1 MIGSL
6 SAFSPGSFQ
15 SYGGPPATATS
26 LANDGSAVCSS
37 LDCGVH
43 GALNRA
49 QLQAQF
55 PGLTILGGEPAQ
67 QPGKDGTQT
76 RRPVG
81 GATSSQ
87 GLSSGE
93 TLLGAQQQ
101 ASQTNT
107 GNAKGAGDLSEE
119 ERDQVA
125 KLKQI
130 DAKVRAHERAHA
142 AVGGQYAGAPSY
154 SYTRG
159 PDGQL
164 YAVGGEVSIDI
175 SAESDPQATLQKATQ
190 VAAAALAP
198 ADPSGQDRAV
208 AAAAAQLRLQALA
221 QIREEK
227 RAEDEQAATERTA
240 AKEAEEV
247 RKADEK
253 NQARPDEPALP
264 GGPDLGGT
272 PLLPGQATADGRP
285 KAEADKSVGAAAP
298 ASDGPASRAAQAY
311 AQTAGQVAGGG
322 ANDNIAAAGRRLGQL
337 VGLIA

>member
-6 SAFSPGSFQ
+6 SAFSPSSFQ
-15 SYGGPPATATS
+15 SYGASPVTPQS

-37 LDCGVH
+37 LDCGIH
-43 GALNRA
+43 GALNKA
-49 QLQAQF
+49 ALQAQF

-81 GATSSQ
+81 GASSSQ

-93 TLLGAQQQ
+93 TLLGAQQE
-101 ASQTNT
+101 AGQTNT
-107 GNAKGAGDLSEE
+107 GTAKGADDLSEE
-119 ERDQVA
+119 ERQQVA

-159 PDGQL
+159 PDGQM
-164 YAVGGEVSIDI
+164 YAVAGEVSIDLG
-175 SAESDPQATLQKATQ
+175 AENDPEATLQKAAQ

-208 AAAAAQLRLQALA
+208 AAAAAQLRLQALG

-227 RAEDEQAATERTA
+227 RAEDEQKEAERVA
-240 AKEAEEV
+240 DKEAEE
-247 RKADEK
+247 
-253 NQARPDEPALP
+253 ARATAAEQQDAEPAP
-264 GGPDLGGT
+264 T
-272 PLLPGQATADGRP
+272 LPGQKPAAGQEEGGQTGQASTGTAQPAVQPAAT
-285 KAEADKSVGAAAP
+285 
-298 ASDGPASRAAQAY
+298 DGPASRAAQAY
-311 AQTAGQVAGGG
+311 AQVAGAG
-322 ANDNIAAAGRRLGQL
+322 ANDNIAAASRRLGQL

>member
-6 SAFSPGSFQ
+6 PAFSPGSIQ
-15 SYGGPPATATS
+15 SSGGATATPQS
-26 LANDGSAVCSS
+26 LATDGNP
-37 LDCGVH
+37 

-67 QPGKDGTQT
+67 QPGRDGTQT

-81 GATSSQ
+81 GATGSQ

-101 ASQTNT
+101 KEAGSTST
-107 GNAKGAGDLSEE
+107 GEAKGAGDLSEE

-175 SAESDPQATLQKATQ
+175 GAESDPQATLQKATQ

-227 RAEDEQAATERTA
+227 RAEDEQAAAERTA
-240 AKEAEEV
+240 DKEVDAARKAEEG
-247 RKADEK
+247 
-253 NQARPDEPALP
+253 QEP
-264 GGPDLGGT
+264 

-285 KAEADKSVGAAAP
+285 KAVPDGDGAAAAP
-298 ASDGPASRAAQAY
+298 GTAPSPASASDGPANRAAQAY
-311 AQTAGQVAGGG
+311 AQVAAQAPGTG
-322 ANDNIAAAGRRLGQL
+322 ANDNIAATGRRLGQL